1 MRATIRYGRVDPA
14 LLLDALVLP
23 WSFLVLYGGDAG
35 SGSLNTVSH
44 ITDPQTNG
52 HAGTEVRGRIL
63 KTRGDDNGRARHRLD
78 SGDIF
83 ERPFYP
89 PCSLNRS

>member
-1 MRATIRYGRVDPA
+1 MQATIRYERADPA

-44 ITDPQTNG
+44 ITNPQTNG
-52 HAGTEVRGRIL
+52 RAGTEESSKRVGMITAVHDIGWTLVTSSKGLSIR
-63 KTRGDDNGRARHRLD
+63 RAR
-78 SGDIF
+78 
-83 ERPFYP
+83 
-89 PCSLNRS
+89 